1 MLIMSYVQNKQK
13 RKTFKRYFK
22 NFQWYLC
29 HHQFN
34 FIEIWIFSKNCTL
47 NFKDNGKL
55 FLDFIWSVWW
65 RNFNLNRV
73 FHPLF
78 KKGFLIEKGLKN
90 TWDCQH
96 HFHIMQIE
104 KNLSRF
110 SFKFGF
116 ILFSRSK
123 FCDIF
128 FKACQILNTVY

>member
-1 MLIMSYVQNKQK
+1 MLIMSYVQNKPK

-78 KKGFLIEKGLKN
+78 KKGFLIEKGSKN
-90 TWDCQH
+90 TWNCQH
-96 HFHIMQIE
+96 HFHVMQIE
-104 KNLSRF
+104 KISQDFHLFLDLFCSRVIHFVTF
-110 SFKFGF
+110 SLRHVKF
-116 ILFSRSK
+116 
-123 FCDIF
+123 
-128 FKACQILNTVY
+128 